1 MSSTTS
7 DNPSVAEQPAEPS
20 QVHESETV
28 SPTIIETMVA
38 IRPLRN
44 IMGDVAGLLGE
55 SVMSLLLM
63 FYPPPLCKKANIVI
77 SELVTNVL
85 ENVFDPDSGFVLKL
99 SLLSDSLVIS
109 VQNKVPK
116 EIAEKMLARV
126 AKIAAVADPRKLLA
140 ETIRERRQS
149 RLKGG
154 LGLLRLVAENKFSI
168 TSDYQDGLLTVRADY
183 RLESMP

>member
-1 MSSTTS
+1 MSTTTPEQSSASSTEPPS
-7 DNPSVAEQPAEPS
+7 DAMP
-20 QVHESETV
+20 
-28 SPTIIETMVA
+28 PTIIETMVA

-63 FYPPPLCKKANIVI
+63 FYPPQLCKKANIVI

-85 ENVFDPDSGFVLKL
+85 ENVCDPDSGFVLKL
-99 SLLSDSLVIS
+99 SLLADSLVIS
-109 VQNKVPK
+109 VQNKVPA
-116 EIAEKMLARV
+116 EIAEKVLGRV
-126 AKIAAVADPRKLLA
+126 AKINAVADPRKLLA

-168 TSDYQDGLLTVRADY
+168 SSDYQDGLLTVRANY

>member
-1 MSSTTS
+1 MSTTTPEQSSTS
-7 DNPSVAEQPAEPS
+7 PAEPS
-20 QVHESETV
+20 MEATT
-28 SPTIIETMVA
+28 PTIIETTVA

-109 VQNKVPK
+109 VQNTVPQ
-116 EIAEKMLARV
+116 EIADKVQGRV
-126 AKIAAVADPRKLLA
+126 AKISAVADPRKLLA

-154 LGLLRLVAENKFSI
+154 LGLLRLVAENKFTIS
-168 TSDYQDGLLTVRADY
+168 SDYQDGLLTVRANY